1 MADADP
7 KKRKGLPRGNPSK
20 GGQARAKQRPAKGK
34 SGPGWGGPAG
44 GQAAIAAFHPGVYVP
59 PRPVEVRLA
68 QADEVLDV
76 VYETAM
82 DPSNKAD
89 SRVNAAIRF
98 RAEVIGA
105 PVQRVA
111 VADASKVSLG
121 KLLADLPDE

>member
-1 MADADP
+1 M
-7 KKRKGLPRGNPSK
+7 
-20 GGQARAKQRPAKGK
+20 PAMGK
-34 SGPGWGGPAG
+34 SGPGWGGAPKG
-44 GQAAIAAFHPGVYVP
+44 SGQFHPGVYVP
-59 PRPVEVRLA
+59 AKPVEVRLA